1 MGRARIELASA
12 LGRAGTGV
20 LESAARGACYMER
33 ETIRK
38 IRDAV
43 RTGGLPHQFTPT
55 DVNKALSI
63 HWAGTFLSTHR
74 IGNPGKHSGL
84 FVRVKSG
91 VYRLLAK

>member
-1 MGRARIELASA
+1 
-12 LGRAGTGV
+12 
-20 LESAARGACYMER
+20 MER

-38 IRDAV
+38 IRNAV
-43 RTGGLPHQFTPT
+43 RTGGLPHQFTQK

-63 HWAGTFLSTHR
+63 HWAGTFLSKRR
-74 IGNPGKHSGL
+74 IGNPGKQTRL